1 MEVFRTMYRV
11 LLDED
16 ARRELIRRAHHPK
29 TKPRTRDRLEML
41 GLSDAGWSIP
51 KIARHMH
58 QHEQTVR
65 HWIKVFLLEGFD
77 ALIAVPRPG
86 KPSAITP
93 EILAQ
98 VRGWIEKGDRIWS
111 ASQIAEEV
119 DRVYGIRRSLDQ
131 WRRLLHRQ
139 RLAFK
144 RTSRH
149 LKHKQDPEQVA
160 KKKAQ
165 LEALQKRGTQKRS
178 MSAPGMKPVL
188 R

>member
-1 MEVFRTMYRV
+1 MYRV
-11 LLDED
+11 MFDED
-16 ARRELIRRAHHPK
+16 ARRELIRRARHPK
-29 TKPRTRDRLEML
+29 IKPRTRDRLEML
-41 GLSDAGWSIP
+41 RLSDAGWSIP
-51 KIARHMH
+51 KIARYLR

-77 ALIAVPRPG
+77 ALVDVPRPG

-98 VRGWIEKGDRIWS
+98 VREWIEKGDRIWS
-111 ASQIAEEV
+111 AGQIAEEV
-119 DRVYGIRRSLDQ
+119 ARVYGIRRSVDQ
-131 WRRLLHRQ
+131 WRRLLHRE

-160 KKKAQ
+160 VKKAQ
-165 LEALQKRGTQKRS
+165 LEDLQKRGTQKRS
-178 MSAPGMKPVL
+178 TSVPGMKPVL

>member
-1 MEVFRTMYRV
+1 MYRV
-11 LLDED
+11 VFDED

-29 TKPRTRDRLEML
+29 IKPRTRDRLEML
-41 GLSDAGWSIP
+41 RLSDAGWSIP
-51 KIARHMH
+51 KIAQHMH

-65 HWIKVFLLEGFD
+65 HWIKVFLLDGFD
-77 ALIAVPRPG
+77 ALVEVPRPG

-98 VRGWIEKGDRIWS
+98 VRDWIEKGDRIWS
-111 ASQIAEEV
+111 AGQIAEDV
-119 DRVYGIRRSLDQ
+119 DRVYGIRRSVDQ

-139 RLAFK
+139 RLTFK

-149 LKHKQDPEQVA
+149 LKHKQDPEKVA
-160 KKKAQ
+160 DKKAQ
-165 LEALQKRGTQKRS
+165 LEALQKKGSPQRLT
-178 MSAPGMKPVL
+178 SAPRTKLVL